1 MCSILIWENSSSTF
15 HHFKNNTYGKLNI
28 VKSQGFVKIG
38 FMTTTTKYLLRTYH
52 IIRGSG

>member
-1 MCSILIWENSSSTF
+1 MCSNLIWENSSSTF
-15 HHFKNNTYGKLNI
+15 HHFKNNTYVKLNI

-38 FMTTTTKYLLRTYH
+38 FMTTTTKYLLRTYY